1 MDKILFVVTNHGA
14 LNNGA
19 PTGVWLEE
27 YAVPFMLW
35 RDAGYE
41 IDVVSPKGGNAPID
55 PSSMPDKGYC
65 TEKFRDKMD
74 SYTKQLSEAQSKL
87 AETICLMDVDSSEYL
102 AVYYPGGHGCLWD
115 VCQKRESVR
124 LLEDFILQEK
134 PVFAI
139 CHACGIL
146 AAPKGDDGLYWIKGR
161 SVTGFSNAEENL
173 LGLEDEIP
181 FSVED
186 KLLDAGALYSCEKPA
201 GSFVIEDGRLVT
213 GQNAKSSWEL
223 AKKVLHVL
231 DDLYVRC

>member
-1 MDKILFVVTNHGA
+1 
-14 LNNGA
+14 
-19 PTGVWLEE
+19 
-27 YAVPFMLW
+27 
-35 RDAGYE
+35 
-41 IDVVSPKGGNAPID
+41 
-55 PSSMPDKGYC
+55 
-65 TEKFRDKMD
+65 MD

-87 AETICLMDVDSSEYL
+87 EDTICLIDVDASQYS

-134 PVFAI
+134 PIFAI

-146 AAPKGDDGLYWIKGR
+146 AAPKGDDGLNWIKDR
-161 SVTGFSNAEENL
+161 SVTGFSNAEEGL

-223 AKKVLHVL
+223 AKKVLQVL
-231 DDLYVRC
+231 DDIYVHC

>member
-1 MDKILFVVTNHGA
+1 MDKILFVITNHDE

-27 YAVPFMLW
+27 YAVPFMIW
-35 RDAGYE
+35 RYAGYE
-41 IDVVSPKGGNAPID
+41 IDVVSLKGGRAPVD
-55 PSSMPDKGYC
+55 PYSMPDKGYC
-65 TEKFRDKMD
+65 TEMFRDKMD
-74 SYTKQLSEAQSKL
+74 SYTRQLSEAQSKL
-87 AETICLMDVDSSEYL
+87 EDTICLIDVDASQYL

-134 PVFAI
+134 PIFAI
-139 CHACGIL
+139 CHASGVL
-146 AAPKGDDGLYWIKGR
+146 AAPKGDDGLNWIKDR
-161 SVTGFSNAEENL
+161 SVTGFSNAEEAF

-186 KLLDAGALYSCEKPA
+186 KLIDAGALYSCEKPA

-223 AKKVLHVL
+223 AKKALHVL
-231 DDLYVRC
+231 DDMYVRS